1 MVSNA
6 EKGRRGESEA
16 AAYLQKCGYLV
27 LARNWRCAGGEID
40 IIALHQNQIV
50 FVEVRQRVT
59 AEAAFESI
67 TPRKRQRVMHAV
79 ETWLSQHDPVD
90 QVWRIDIIAVSR
102 AGVEHRE
109 DAFDW

>member
-1 MVSNA
+1 VASKT
-6 EKGRRGESEA
+6 ERGRRGESAA
-16 AAYLQKCGYLV
+16 AAYLQARGYLV

-40 IIALHQNQIV
+40 IVARCQNQIV
-50 FVEVRQRVT
+50 FIEVRQRAT

-67 TPRKRQRVMHAV
+67 TPRKRQRVLRAV
-79 ETWLSQHDPVD
+79 ETWLAQNEALDSP
-90 QVWRIDIIAVSR
+90 WRIDVIAVSR

>member
-1 MVSNA
+1 MASKT
-6 EKGRRGESEA
+6 EKGRRGESAA
-16 AAYLQKCGYLV
+16 AAYLQTRGYLV

-40 IIALHQNQIV
+40 IVARHRNQIV
-50 FVEVRQRVT
+50 FIEVRQRAT

-67 TPRKRQRVMHAV
+67 TPRKRQRVLRAV
-79 ETWLSQHDPVD
+79 EAWLAQNEAREST
-90 QVWRIDIIAVSR
+90 WRIDVIAVSR